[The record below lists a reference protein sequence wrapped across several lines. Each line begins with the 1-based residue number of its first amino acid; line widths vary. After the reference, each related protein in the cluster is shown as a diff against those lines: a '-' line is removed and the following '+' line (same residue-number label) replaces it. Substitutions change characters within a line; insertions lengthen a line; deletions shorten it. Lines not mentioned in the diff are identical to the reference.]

1 MDPATIATLR
11 DLALIYFAILGIL
24 LLLVPLV
31 LSFVTFRALRDV
43 QKQMRGSLMTLQG
56 RVGGV
61 KTGAKRASRGLLR
74 ITASLA
80 GVIAGVQ
87 SMLRRLFRR

>member
-1 MDPATIATLR
+1 MDAATIATLR
-11 DLALIYFAILGIL
+11 DLALIYFAVLGVL

-31 LSFVTFRALRDV
+31 LSFMSFRVLRDV
-43 QKQMRGSLMTLQG
+43 QKQIRGSLTTLQG

-61 KTGAKRASRGLLR
+61 ETGAKRASSSLVR

-87 SMLRRLFRR
+87 ATLRRLFRR